1 MSNIAALSENKEGMK
16 SARIGR
22 ASITAYAFLSIPIF
36 NMSTVTNTKP
46 SYGYPKRSFLG
57 MGAHKSALIF
67 FLGYSLATGG
77 VYLPRKHKAHHAH
90 LHRNLCNN
98 KCCNHTSYI
107 TSNRESIGMIWYS
120 WEPVGA
126 AVAKLFILYNIWPMF
141 TGTNTLCWWNQA
153 DNNAINMVDK
163 AKWHVIWW

>member
-1 MSNIAALSENKEGMK
+1 MPAIVTEMSNIAALSENKEGMK
-16 SARIGR
+16 SAPIGR

-107 TSNRESIGMIWYS
+107 TSNRESIGMILYS

-126 AVAKLFILYNIWPMF
+126 AVAKLSIVYNI
-141 TGTNTLCWWNQA
+141 
-153 DNNAINMVDK
+153 
-163 AKWHVIWW
+163 

>member
-1 MSNIAALSENKEGMK
+1 MSDIAALSENKEGMK

-36 NMSTVTNTKP
+36 KWAHITNTKP

-67 FLGYSLATGG
+67 FLGYSLAGGG
-77 VYLPRKHKAHHAH
+77 VYLPWNHKAHHAH

-120 WEPVGA
+120 WEPW
-126 AVAKLFILYNIWPMF
+126 VAFRSWCWTWRCFSGLGQGGRQAGRLLSLDVSVFI
-141 TGTNTLCWWNQA
+141 GT
-153 DNNAINMVDK
+153 M
-163 AKWHVIWW
+163 